1 MRKKFYPKLTMKF
14 PAVVTSDEGIR
25 LKVTGLEVSTKGV
38 TVQCSTAERNLITPG
53 GCFIHN
59 GRPLELDLEIDLA
72 RSAANQVNVVIARCH
87 VIFSRRI
94 TKNTCQI
101 GLDFLEIS
109 DENHGQIKQ
118 MIEASNIASAA

>member
-1 MRKKFYPKLTMKF
+1 MKF

-25 LKVTGLEVSTKGV
+25 LKVTGLEVSTEGL

-53 GCFIHN
+53 GSFIHN
-59 GRPLELDLEIDLA
+59 GRPLELDLQIDFA
-72 RSAANQVNVVIARCH
+72 TSSNQENFVFARCH

-101 GLDFLEIS
+101 GLVFLEIS

-118 MIEASNIASAA
+118 MIEASSIASAA